1 MLIFPYLEERESNNM
16 NYEKMWN
23 DFKGHLA
30 REAKKME
37 RGGQYISIHKDLL
50 AHISVMEASEYERVS
65 AGCCGMCEP
74 DKNDGRKEPE
84 EKPDQN
90 QRAGRKPEPAEIL
103 KKIFGG
109 DYADSVKDLENKM
122 KGKTGGMIFVSPKV
136 PELPKEI
143 LNDAE
148 ERGISIV
155 RVSCRE
161 IKVASSFG
169 FPIFRDII

>member
-16 NYEKMWN
+16 NYEKLWN
-23 DFKGHLA
+23 DFKWHLA

-37 RGGQYISIHKDLL
+37 RGGNYISTHKDLL
-50 AHISVMEASEYERVS
+50 AHMSIMEASEHERVS
-65 AGCCGMCEP
+65 AGCCGGSNP
-74 DKNDGRKEPE
+74 DKNADRKEPE

-90 QRAGRKPEPAEIL
+90 QGAGRKPEPAEIL

-109 DYADSVKDLENKM
+109 EYADSVKDLENKM
-122 KGKTGGMIFVSPKV
+122 KGKTGGMIFVGPKV
-136 PELPKEI
+136 PELPMEI
-143 LNDAE
+143 LNDAK

-161 IKVASSFG
+161 IRAASPFG
-169 FPIFRDII
+169 FPGHNLKN